1 MFDVISSLIQNIDVQ
16 YTLCNNLLNTLILL
30 FSDLTVKVF
39 LFLFV
44 HRYLARPYL
53 INDSK
58 FDMRVY
64 VYVSSYDPLR
74 LYVFEDGLARFAS
87 MK

>member
-1 MFDVISSLIQNIDVQ
+1 LIDSRSLIQNIDVQ
-16 YTLCNNLLNTLILL
+16 FTLCNNLLNTLILL
-30 FSDLTVKVF
+30 FSDLPVKVF
-39 LFLFV
+39 CLFV